1 MLLASAVVLVLLC
14 LVLVVLAAR
23 WFRAADL
30 ALLGAERAVR
40 RERAWSTER
49 RVYLDARTRIA
60 DGVQVG
66 TEAVAFGSAIAR
78 VGHHAAARIPFG
90 LFRAIPATR
99 ARAERL
105 QAAHDQRAAQM
116 YDAIDSVSARIAEG
130 VRRRLTGA
138 DDAPR
143 ELAGADATDEPEVLE
158 VEFEV
163 RDEIDPRP

>member
-1 MLLASAVVLVLLC
+1 MLLASAVVLVVLGAG
-14 LVLVVLAAR
+14 LVVLAAR
-23 WFRAADL
+23 WFREADA
-30 ALLGAERAVR
+30 ALLGGERAVR
-40 RERAWSTER
+40 RQRAWDTER

-78 VGHHAAARIPFG
+78 VGHQAAARIPFG

-99 ARAERL
+99 ARAERI
-105 QAAHDQRAAQM
+105 QAAHDEKAAQM

-138 DDAPR
+138 DDSPR
-143 ELAGADATDEPEVLE
+143 ELRSTEQPDVLE

-163 RDEIDPRP
+163 RDEIDPRA

>member
-1 MLLASAVVLVLLC
+1 MLLASAVALVVVC
-14 LVLVVLAAR
+14 LGLVVLAAR
-23 WFRAADL
+23 WFRAADQ
-30 ALLGAERAVR
+30 ALLTGERAVR
-40 RERAWSTER
+40 RERAWATER

-66 TEAVAFGSAIAR
+66 TEAVVFGSTLAR
-78 VGHHAAARIPFG
+78 VGHHAAVRIPFS

-99 ARAERL
+99 ARAERI
-105 QAAHDQRAAQM
+105 QAAHDERAAQM

-138 DDAPR
+138 DGGPR
-143 ELAGADATDEPEVLE
+143 ELASGADPELLE

-163 RDEIDPRP
+163 RDEVDPG

>member
-14 LVLVVLAAR
+14 AGLLVVAAR

-30 ALLGAERAVR
+30 ALLDGERAVR
-40 RERAWSTER
+40 RQRAWDTER

-99 ARAERL
+99 ARAERI
-105 QAAHDQRAAQM
+105 QAAHDEKAAQM
-116 YDAIDSVSARIAEG
+116 YNAIDSVSARIAEG
-130 VRRRLTGA
+130 VRRRLTGV

-143 ELAGADATDEPEVLE
+143 ELVAGEDDELLQ

-163 RDEIDPRP
+163 HDEVDRP

>member
-1 MLLASAVVLVLLC
+1 MLLASAVLLVAVC
-14 LVLVVLAAR
+14 LGLVVLAAR

-30 ALLGAERAVR
+30 ALLDGERAVR
-40 RERAWSTER
+40 RQRAWDTER
-49 RVYLDARTRIA
+49 RAYLDARTRIA

-78 VGHHAAARIPFG
+78 VGHQAAARIPFG

-99 ARAERL
+99 ARAERI
-105 QAAHDQRAAQM
+105 QAAHDEKAAQM

-130 VRRRLTGA
+130 VRRRLTGV
-138 DDAPR
+138 DEAPR
-143 ELAGADATDEPEVLE
+143 QLPGAGQQPEALE

-163 RDEIDPRP
+163 HDEVDPD